1 LRTGLLSFYRQ
12 TVNHSFFDVIVLGAG
27 AAGLMA
33 AAELIQAGRS
43 VLLLEARD
51 RIGGRIW
58 TRRESGLAAPI
69 ELGAEFIHGH
79 APLTRTVL
87 ARAGSTAIET
97 GDSHLSLRDGELKA
111 RDSQFAKIR
120 AALKATRPLLRDD
133 VSFDDLL
140 NKRLAGLLSAEERQ
154 YARLLAQ
161 GFDAAD
167 TARASA
173 RAIVDE
179 WAGDTLGDAPQS
191 RPQNGYESLLT
202 ALAPP
207 LETAQLRLQL
217 QSVVQSVRW
226 SKGSVR
232 VDGEFLG
239 SRFGAHAAQ
248 LLVTL
253 PVGVLQH
260 EPPALGSVRFTP
272 PLEAKKPALAGLASG
287 AIIKLLLRFSSSFW
301 ETVAEGRYRDASF
314 LHAPQAEFPTFW
326 TPAPLRAPL
335 LVAWAGGPQALTLRA
350 AATETHLVRAA
361 LASLQSLFG
370 SLDVAQQLV
379 AYYYHDWEQDPFAR
393 GAYSYV
399 TVGGTSAREQLAQP
413 LDDTLFFAGEATD
426 LHDEAG
432 TVTGALESGVRAA
445 RQMLAARSAG

>member
-1 LRTGLLSFYRQ
+1 
-12 TVNHSFFDVIVLGAG
+12 VNHSFFDVVVLGAG

-33 AAELIQAGRS
+33 TAELLQAGRS

-58 TRRESGLAAPI
+58 TRQESGLAAPI

-79 APLTRTVL
+79 ANLTRGLL
-87 ARAGSTAIET
+87 ARVGIPAIEAS
-97 GDSHLSLRDGELKA
+97 GAHFSLQNGELRS
-111 RDSQFAKIR
+111 RDSQFLKIR
-120 AALKATRPLLRDD
+120 AALKASRVLLRDD
-133 VSFDDLL
+133 MSFDELL
-140 NKRLAGLLSAEERQ
+140 DRQLSGMLSAEERQ
-154 YARLLAQ
+154 YARMLAQ

-173 RAIVDE
+173 RAIADE

-191 RPQNGYESLLT
+191 RPQNGYGALLT

-207 LETAQLRLQL
+207 LDTAQLRLQL
-217 QSVVQSVRW
+217 QSVVQNVRW
-226 SKGSVR
+226 SRGAVK

-239 SRFGAHAAQ
+239 TRFQAHAAQ
-248 LLVTL
+248 LVVTL
-253 PVGVLQH
+253 PLGVLQR
-260 EPPALGSVRFTP
+260 ESPALGSVRFTP
-272 PLEAKKPALAGLASG
+272 VLEAKQAALRGLASG
-287 AIIKLLLRFSSSFW
+287 AIVKLLLRFASSFW
-301 ETVAEGRYRDASF
+301 ETLADGRYRDASF
-314 LHAPQAEFPTFW
+314 FHAPQAEFPTFW

-335 LVAWAGGPQALTLRA
+335 LVAWVGGPQALTLRA

-370 SLDVAQQLV
+370 TLDIGQQLV

-399 TVGGTSAREQLAQP
+399 TVGGGAARAQLAEP
-413 LDDTLFFAGEATD
+413 LEDTLFFAGEATD

-432 TVTGALESGVRAA
+432 TVTGALESGARVA
-445 RQMLAARSAG
+445 RQVLAARSVTG